1 MAATVIVAV
10 TGLWP
15 ATQAA
20 ILVLLAV
27 GGLFIVVVHDLL
39 PSFAARL
46 VALRA
51 RGRGRAARRLAAGR
65 ADRRRLS
72 PFFFAFR

>member
-15 ATQAA
+15 ATQPA
-20 ILVLLAV
+20 ILVLLAL

-39 PSFAARL
+39 PSALLGPSRFVLEGAA
-46 VALRA
+46 ALSAPRCWS
-51 RGRGRAARRLAAGR
+51 R
-65 ADRRRLS
+65 
-72 PFFFAFR
+72 